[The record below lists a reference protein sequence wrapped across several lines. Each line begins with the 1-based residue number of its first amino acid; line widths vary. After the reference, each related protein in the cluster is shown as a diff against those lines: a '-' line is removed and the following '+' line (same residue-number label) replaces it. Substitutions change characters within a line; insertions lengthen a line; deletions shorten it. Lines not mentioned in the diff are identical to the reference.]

1 MDNSF
6 PGAIER
12 IFSIKNI
19 FNLYDNIRFNI
30 IVRYVA
36 YYFNKFFVK
45 RSSNIIYNL
54 TIKF

>member
-1 MDNSF
+1 MLWIVDAEMDNYF

-19 FNLYDNIRFNI
+19 FNLHDNIRFNI

-36 YYFNKFFVK
+36 YYL
-45 RSSNIIYNL
+45 R
-54 TIKF
+54 